1 MLCSLVL
8 KNKCT
13 CSQYCWL
20 QEITKPNMWR
30 CQMIASRVQ
39 ASLCVENSG
48 CLHLVWPTCGQLAKC
63 GFPYAPGWALSEMFI
78 MIFFPLQQH
87 VDVII
92 SHYGIFDKFDLNTG
106 KQILLSTGGE
116 PAYSE
121 KGLSGWSHQMCPA
134 WKRRLWSS
142 HYFFLLLSLLYS
154 LQEVGLSVL
163 QICFIA

>member
-1 MLCSLVL
+1 MGNLIDL
-8 KNKCT
+8 
-13 CSQYCWL
+13 YI
-20 QEITKPNMWR
+20 IT
-30 CQMIASRVQ
+30 ILLELISVITFVF
-39 ASLCVENSG
+39 L
-48 CLHLVWPTCGQLAKC
+48 
-63 GFPYAPGWALSEMFI
+63 FI
-78 MIFFPLQQH
+78 MIFFSLQQH